1 MGMGVNASLTGKHFE
16 RIFTDDIVNLKDRIS
31 HAEREHTKLVYMELQ
46 NVLYEKREQIAYV
59 TINRPKTL
67 NALNC
72 DVLNELIYIIKDI
85 NADSDVRVVIL
96 TGADRSFVAGADISQ
111 MQKLTTEEGRE
122 MTRLGQECM
131 SLIEKTTKPVI
142 AAVNGF
148 ALGGGCELAM
158 SCDFIIASEKAKFS
172 QPEVNLGIIPGFGGT
187 QRLPRLIG
195 KNMAKYLIM
204 TGEMLNAQQAYEIG
218 IVQKVVPAD
227 KLLDTATEI
236 AHTIIEKAPIAI
248 RMAKLAVNNGI
259 NMDLTSAIEYEA
271 EAYTVSFTSEDRVE
285 GMTAFVEK
293 RPADF
298 KGK

>member
-1 MGMGVNASLTGKHFE
+1 
-16 RIFTDDIVNLKDRIS
+16 
-31 HAEREHTKLVYMELQ
+31 MEFQ
-46 NVLYEKREQIAYV
+46 NVLYEKRGQIAYV

-72 DVLNELIYIIKDI
+72 DVLNELIYLIKDI